1 MYTKL
6 PIMMMKKNDYTEI
19 SEDHPGG
26 YGKGQD
32 SVGSSAV
39 VARDRRNR
47 NRFWDAG
54 SFCRSWP
61 LMKVVMLAMVVLL
74 LGIIVFQGVEE
85 HDSNE
90 RQQEWLEEQEY
101 KQTAALRSSA
111 GSNSNH
117 NPNQAT
123 NDDQS
128 NEINININSNAY
140 SNSNSNSN
148 SNKQPDTIPMPSGV
162 NLGSWLSLEDYFF
175 AGQHNSVEV
184 ATPGQLDTASRI
196 AACLP
201 PLHVG
206 STTGPKWHSET
217 DLFRS
222 LMDGHGVEHAVRV
235 FASHRTSFIDLT
247 TDLETIASLGVTTVR
262 VPMNWCW
269 TDHDP
274 RTTDL
279 SSLTDQEMLEQ
290 FACEDPF
297 FPNGS
302 EVKPKTATGNN
313 DDNSDND
320 NDNDNTPMLWP
331 AIPKALIED
340 LLRACARAGIKASLD
355 VHTYPGGTS
364 IGTFSG
370 VWPNWPR
377 FWTHG
382 GDGVEDNN
390 MDSGININITTA
402 GFDIGHKLFGNLVA
416 WMEDL
421 SVRDPLAFSGLRGLS
436 PMNEPAHLAGIFE
449 VNATEQFLPPLPPAL
464 AGDFMGRLRSS
475 FNDNDNNI
483 EFNTNTTTAATNNP
497 FPDGQHLRVMYW
509 FQRTLELFR
518 KSKLPS
524 LGIEMQANIIES
536 IFPMLGND
544 DDSEDVE
551 GELRIEA
558 IAKWWCADGSSVH
571 DDDDSDSN
579 VNVNVNVDN
588 DNDNDNDNDS
598 RTKTTKTKTT
608 AGLTTT
614 SAHERSSW
622 AVLDIHHYHA
632 WSEICSGT
640 VDGQDSAYVCGDV
653 DKRTEVLQSCTLWAQ
668 TYRDTIDRV
677 CGVPGS
683 TGTDTAGS
691 TTIPLSSI
699 GTAGSSGND
708 ETTTATAAT
717 KLMSAEFSASS
728 HHSVRRSCNDLGGLK
743 DSYVRQVQTAEAADV
758 ELFYWSYQM
767 PYGGTFRR
775 AWSFKEL
782 MYNLGVTSRPDEPQF
797 DCDSN
802 LVFDPEI
809 PP

>member
-1 MYTKL
+1 
-6 PIMMMKKNDYTEI
+6 
-19 SEDHPGG
+19 
-26 YGKGQD
+26 
-32 SVGSSAV
+32 
-39 VARDRRNR
+39 
-47 NRFWDAG
+47 
-54 SFCRSWP
+54 
-61 LMKVVMLAMVVLL
+61 MKVVMLAMVVLL

-101 KQTAALRSSA
+101 KQAAALRSSTD
-111 GSNSNH
+111 SDNNNNSN
-117 NPNQAT
+117 
-123 NDDQS
+123 NDND
-128 NEINININSNAY
+128 INDNDINSNSNAY
-140 SNSNSNSN
+140 SNKN
-148 SNKQPDTIPMPSGV
+148 PAEAIPMPSGV

-175 AGQHNSVEV
+175 SGPHNSVEV

-206 STTGPKWHSET
+206 STTGPKWRSET
-217 DLFRS
+217 DLFQS
-222 LMDGHGVEHAVRV
+222 LVDGHGVEHAVRV

-247 TDLETIASLGVTTVR
+247 TDLEAIAALGITTVR

-279 SSLTDQEMLEQ
+279 SSLTDEELFER

-297 FPNGS
+297 FPSGS
-302 EVKPKTATGNN
+302 EVETKTTATN
-313 DDNSDND
+313 DND
-320 NDNDNTPMLWP
+320 NDNDNNNNDNDDNDNNKTPMLWP

-382 GDGVEDNN
+382 GDGVEDTDT
-390 MDSGININITTA
+390 DSNININATTA

-449 VNATEQFLPPLPPAL
+449 VDAPEQFLPPLPPAL
-464 AGDFMGRLRSS
+464 AEDFMARLRFSLK
-475 FNDNDNNI
+475 DDNN
-483 EFNTNTTTAATNNP
+483 NSNTTTATTNDP
-497 FPDGQHLRVMYW
+497 FPDGPHLRVMHW
-509 FQRTLELFR
+509 FQRTVDLFR

-524 LGIEMQANIIES
+524 LGVELQANIIES
-536 IFPMLGND
+536 IFPMLGNE

-558 IAKWWCADGSSVH
+558 IAKWWCADGI
-571 DDDDSDSN
+571 DDNDDDSNANS
-579 VNVNVNVDN
+579 NVNVDN
-588 DNDNDNDNDS
+588 DYDIDYDS
-598 RTKTTKTKTT
+598 KTTKTKTT

-614 SAHERSSW
+614 SAHERASW

-653 DKRTEVLQSCTLWAQ
+653 DKRTEVLQRCTLWAQ

-683 TGTDTAGS
+683 TDTNTDTGS
-691 TTIPLSSI
+691 TISSI
-699 GTAGSSGND
+699 GTVGSSGND
-708 ETTTATAAT
+708 ETTTTAATTATAAT

-767 PYGGTFRR
+767 PYGGTFRK

-782 MYNLGVTSRPDEPQF
+782 MYNLGVTNRPDEPQF